1 MEILGRQIFT
11 LAPRLF
17 FYKRF
22 WCRLAA
28 KKKVER
34 QPKRK
39 KTSRGKWG
47 KKRAPVNGS
56 QQPVSKC
63 KTSSFPASGKT
74 ATAADSERDGYS
86 RGDRDSIADGERDG
100 CGGQKQEQ
108 RPNFAK

>member
-1 MEILGRQIFT
+1 L
-11 LAPRLF
+11 PRDF
-17 FYKRF
+17 SSINAFGVG
-22 WCRLAA
+22 WQP
-28 KKKVER
+28 KKKWSDNRKERKQVEEN
-34 QPKRK
+34 
-39 KTSRGKWG
+39 GE
-47 KKRAPVNGS
+47 KRAPVNGS

-86 RGDRDSIADGERDG
+86 RTDRDSIADGERDG